1 VKIHCSVLAEDAIK
15 AALTDY
21 REKHAARTVQTA
33 S

>member
-1 VKIHCSVLAEDAIK
+1 VLAEDAIK

-21 REKHAARTVQTA
+21 KEKWAKAEAGADTGA